1 MGRRSPRWSGS
12 ASAGLIS
19 VRVVGEASS
28 SAMVGPTMEIECPG
42 GAVIRLRED
51 VSVEVLERVIRACRK
66 NSLFVGS
73 ESGGHRAAILLSII
87 ASAKHCR
94 VEPWAWLSAV
104 LSELPVRLAS
114 ASATGPPDLSDL
126 LPDAWLK
133 THPEHRWTIDDIRK
147 VERERSRQQKAG
159 KQRDRGR

>member
-51 VSVEVLERVIRACRK
+51 VSVEVLERVIRACHQVQVEGASV
-66 NSLFVGS
+66 NGS
-73 ESGGHRAAILLSII
+73 
-87 ASAKHCR
+87 
-94 VEPWAWLSAV
+94 
-104 LSELPVRLAS
+104 VRS
-114 ASATGPPDLSDL
+114 C
-126 LPDAWLK
+126 
-133 THPEHRWTIDDIRK
+133 
-147 VERERSRQQKAG
+147 
-159 KQRDRGR
+159 